1 MFFDIFTIIG
11 LIIFAQVLL
20 NTQEDFVEAFDL
32 ESIQMT
38 DFTIRVQNLP
48 HHVHYKR
55 RDAILEAIL
64 TQHFQ
69 QVIKEELEHMRMEAR
84 WMNEEDD
91 DFMDLAKIDAKNDP
105 NKLNPLP
112 YDIADVNFGKADM
125 TTNFLLL
132 KMGQLQN

>member
-1 MFFDIFTIIG
+1 
-11 LIIFAQVLL
+11 
-20 NTQEDFVEAFDL
+20 
-32 ESIQMT
+32 
-38 DFTIRVQNLP
+38 
-48 HHVHYKR
+48 
-55 RDAILEAIL
+55 
-64 TQHFQ
+64 
-69 QVIKEELEHMRMEAR
+69 MRMEAR